1 MVEVE
6 YLDAN
11 QRKEH
16 LLELLWNYRSIYR
29 PDVNAKELGDSEY
42 KQLEAASNTAWS
54 TLHTAFRHERGFSAA
69 FVKNMDDGSDDRILD
84 QLVTWANLIAWPRG
98 SDPGYWTT
106 TAMTVEECSD
116 ATRPFME
123 DQFWPFTKMIRC
135 V

>member
-1 MVEVE
+1 MEVE
-6 YLDAN
+6 YLDTN
-11 QRKEH
+11 QMKEH
-16 LLELLWNYRSIYR
+16 LRELLWNYRRIYR
-29 PDVNAKELGDSEY
+29 PDINFETLGDAEY

-69 FVKNMDDGSDDRILD
+69 FVQNMAEGSDESILD
-84 QLVTWANLIAWPRG
+84 QLLTWADLIAWPHG
-98 SDPGYWTT
+98 SDPGFWTT
-106 TAMTVEECSD
+106 TALTVDACSD